1 MSTPIIVDAIIL
13 ANSKSQALIDMTT
26 RAIDSLHAS
35 EQKTEIQF
43 NTIVVESCEKEAPNY
58 AGASHCIHPDVP
70 FNYNRFLNIGLTQGN
85 APWVAMLNNDLVFH
99 RGWMSAILAVAE
111 RNPEV
116 GSFSPWNPAPWQHD
130 KLSDVYLGYGI
141 GGVVTGWCLVA
152 RREIFNRVKLREE
165 VSFWCSDNSYQD
177 ELIKHGVP
185 HALCRNSWVDHLG
198 GKTLFTETNERIH
211 ELTAGQVEAY
221 GRMEK

>member
-1 MSTPIIVDAIIL
+1 MSKPIIVDAIML
-13 ANSKSQALIDMTT
+13 ANSKSQHLIDMTA
-26 RAIDSLHAS
+26 RAIETLHAS
-35 EQKTEIQF
+35 ESRSEVRFDVTVMETCK
-43 NTIVVESCEKEAPNY
+43 SAPRY
-58 AGASHCIHPDVP
+58 ARAERCIHPQDP
-70 FNYNRFLNIGLTQGN
+70 FNYNRFLNIGLQFGN
-85 APWVAMLNNDLVFH
+85 SPWVALLNNDLLFH
-99 RGWMSAILAVAE
+99 GGWMSAILAVAE
-111 RNPEV
+111 KNPQV

-130 KLSDVYLGYGI
+130 KLSDCFIGYGI

-152 RREIFNRVKLREE
+152 RREIFERVKLREE
-165 VSFWCSDNSYQD
+165 VSFWCSDNTYQD
-177 ELIKHGVP
+177 ELIKHGIP